1 MEVRLR
7 QLNRVLSFLVI
18 TALTY
23 QQDGEMKKIRRERVR
38 RKKPI
43 KRETRE
49 EIKRLR
55 KVRKDEKGERRKGGR
70 GKREGNTSALTLF
83 F

>member
-55 KVRKDEKGERRKGGR
+55 
-70 GKREGNTSALTLF
+70 
-83 F
+83 